1 MLRASWKS
9 LLARKLRLLM
19 SAFAIVLG
27 VAFVAGSLIFTD
39 TLGRA
44 FTNIMAG
51 SVGDVVV
58 RPTGSASDIS
68 DGNTI
73 SAKTLP
79 ASLVTDLAR
88 VDGAARADGNV
99 SGLGVFVI
107 DKSGKVIGA
116 QGAPGIAVNYGEA
129 PAGHGLDGL
138 LISQGR
144 APAKAGEITLDPQTA
159 EKSGYKVGDIVPL
172 VTSGAQPSIRATM
185 VGIVKFGGGGLAGA
199 SLTTFDTR
207 TAQQLFQG
215 GKDVY
220 SDIWVT
226 ASEGVSQA
234 ELRDRVVATLPAGVE
249 ALTGDKV
256 AADAATEINKALSFI
271 STFLLV
277 FAGVALVVGS
287 FLIINTFSILVAQR
301 SRELALFRALGA
313 SRRQVSRSVLF
324 EALVIGFIGSTV
336 GLALGFALAVG
347 IKALFASIG
356 LDLSGSP
363 LVFEPRTIVAAY
375 LVGML
380 VTAFAAYLPGRRA
393 SRIAPVEA
401 LRDDVAMPESSIHRR
416 TIIGTMMTVVG
427 SVAMGVGLFTDIPNA
442 IAYIGGGI
450 LLVVIGVSL
459 ASPVLGR
466 PVLALVGV
474 MYRRMFG
481 TVGRLAEQNATRNP
495 RRTAATASALM
506 IGLTLV
512 SMMAIFGASAKAS
525 VDKTISESFSADYV
539 VSNAVGVPFSPT
551 IADQVAKIPGV
562 DAVARF
568 RYAPA
573 KVDGETTQV
582 GGIEPVAFAKA
593 MDATMDSGR
602 IGDLSGQTL
611 LVERNRAE
619 DLGVKVGDSVKV
631 AIADTEVS
639 YPVVGIF
646 EGLPTIW
653 SEYLTSL
660 DAVSAAGLVP
670 ADNLA
675 YVVRSPGANA
685 ESVRAGIDSLIADL
699 PTITLKDQAEF
710 AAEQRA
716 PIDQMLMLI
725 YALLGLA
732 VVIAVLGIVNTL
744 ALSVIERTR
753 EVGLLR
759 AVGLSRR
766 QLRTMVRLESMV
778 ISLLGAVL
786 GVGLG
791 LVFGVALQRSQA
803 DSGIEVLSVPFSQL
817 LIFVVLAGLV
827 GVLAAVWPAR
837 RAARL
842 DVLRAITTE

>member
-27 VAFVAGSLIFTD
+27 VAFVAGSLVFTD

-58 RPTGSASDIS
+58 RPAGAASDG
-68 DGNTI
+68 DTL

-79 ASLVTDLAR
+79 ASLVGDLAK
-88 VDGAARADGNV
+88 VEGAARADGNV
-99 SGLGVFVI
+99 TSLGVFVI
-107 DKSGKVIGA
+107 DKQGKVIGA
-116 QGAPGIAVNYGEA
+116 QGAPGIAVNFTQA
-129 PAGHGLDGL
+129 PAGHSLDGL
-138 LISQGR
+138 SISAGR
-144 APAKAGEITLDPQTA
+144 APARAGEITLDPQTA
-159 EKSGYKVGDIVPL
+159 DRAGYKVGDVVPL
-172 VTSGAQPSIRATM
+172 VTSGAQPSIKATM

-215 GKDVY
+215 GKDVF
-220 SDIWVT
+220 SDVWVT
-226 ASEGVSQA
+226 AGDGVSQG
-234 ELRDRVVATLPAGVE
+234 ELRDRVKATLPAGVE
-249 ALTGDKV
+249 ALTGDTV
-256 AADAATEINKALSFI
+256 ADEAATEINQALSFI

-277 FAGVALVVGS
+277 FAGVSLVVGS
-287 FLIINTFSILVAQR
+287 FLIVNTFSILVAQR

-313 SRRQVSRSVLF
+313 TRRQVSRSVLF
-324 EALVIGFIGSTV
+324 EALVMGFVGSTV
-336 GLALGFALAVG
+336 GLGLGFALALG
-347 IKALFASIG
+347 IKALFATIG

-363 LVFEPRTIVAAY
+363 LVFEARTAVAAY
-375 LVGML
+375 LVGMV

-393 SRIAPVEA
+393 SRISPMEA
-401 LRDDVAMPESSIHRR
+401 MRDDVAMPESSIHRR
-416 TIIGTMMTVVG
+416 TVVG
-427 SVAMGVGLFTDIPNA
+427 TAMTALGAAAMGVGLFTDIANA

-450 LLVVIGVSL
+450 LFVVLGVAL
-459 ASPVLGR
+459 ASPLVGR
-466 PVLALVGV
+466 PVVALVGV
-474 MYRRMFG
+474 LYRRMFG
-481 TVGRLAEQNATRNP
+481 TVGHLAEQNATRNP

-512 SMMAIFGASAKAS
+512 SMMAVFGQSAKAS
-525 VDKTISESFSADYV
+525 VDKTIGNSISADYV

-551 IADQVAKIPGV
+551 IADQVAKVPGV
-562 DAVARF
+562 GAVARF
-568 RYAPA
+568 RYSQA
-573 KVDGETTQV
+573 KVGGETTQI
-582 GGIEPVAFAKA
+582 GGIEPAAFAEA
-593 MDATMDSGR
+593 MKVTMDSGK
-602 IGDLSGQTL
+602 IGDLTGQTL
-611 LVERNRAE
+611 LVERNRAR
-619 DLGVKVGDSVKV
+619 DNGLKVGDAVKMS
-631 AIADTEVS
+631 IAGAPAS
-639 YPVVGIF
+639 YRVVGIF
-646 EGLPTIW
+646 EGLPNIW

-675 YVVRSPGANA
+675 YVVRSPGADA
-685 ESVRAGIDSLIADL
+685 AAVRAGIDSVIADL
-699 PTITLKDQAEF
+699 PTITLKDQSEF

-716 PIDQMLMLI
+716 PIDQLLMLI

-732 VVIAVLGIVNTL
+732 VVIAVLGIINTL

-786 GVGLG
+786 GVVLG
-791 LVFGVALQRSQA
+791 LVFGIALQRSQA
-803 DSGIEVLSVPFSQL
+803 DSGIGVLSIPGGQL
-817 LIFVVLAGLV
+817 VVFVALAALV

-842 DVLRAITTE
+842 DVLRAITTD

>member
-27 VAFVAGSLIFTD
+27 VAFVAGSLVFTD
-39 TLGRA
+39 TLSRA
-44 FTNIMAG
+44 FSNIMAE

-58 RPTGSASDIS
+58 RPIGAGTDSS
-68 DGNTI
+68 TL

-79 ASLVTDLAR
+79 ASLATDLAKT
-88 VDGAARADGNV
+88 DGAARADGNV
-99 SGLGVFVI
+99 NSLGVFVI
-107 DKSGKVIGA
+107 DRLGKVIGG
-116 QGAPGIAVNYGEA
+116 QGAPGIATGYRSG
-129 PAGHGLDGL
+129 PAAHGRGGL
-138 LISQGR
+138 SISSGR

-159 EKSGYKVGDIVPL
+159 KKAGYKVGDIVPL
-172 VTSGAQPSIRATM
+172 VTSGSHPSLKATM
-185 VGIVKFGGGGLAGA
+185 VGVGSFAGGGMAGA
-199 SLTTFDTR
+199 TLTMFDMR

-220 SDIWVT
+220 SEIWVT
-226 ASEGVSQA
+226 AREGVSQA
-234 ELRDRVVATLPAGVE
+234 ELRDRVQSALPAGVE
-249 ALTGDKV
+249 ALTGDK
-256 AADAATEINKALSFI
+256 AADEAATEINKALSFI

-277 FAGVALVVGS
+277 FAGVSLVVGS

-324 EALVIGFIGSTV
+324 EALVMGFVGSTV
-336 GLALGFALAVG
+336 GLALGFALALG
-347 IKALFASIG
+347 IKALFALIG

-363 LVFEPRTIVAAY
+363 LIFTPQTAVVSY

-393 SRIAPVEA
+393 SRISPIEA
-401 LRDDVAMPESSIHRR
+401 LRDDVAMPESSIRRR
-416 TIIGTMMTVVG
+416 TLIGTAMIALG
-427 SVAMGVGLFTDIPNA
+427 AAAMGVGLFTEISNA
-442 IAYIGGGI
+442 VAYIGGGI
-450 LLVVIGVSL
+450 LLVVLGVAL
-459 ASPVLGR
+459 ASPVIGR
-466 PVLALVGV
+466 PVVALVGV
-474 MYRRMFG
+474 LYRRMFG
-481 TVGRLAEQNATRNP
+481 TVGRLAEQNAIRNP

-512 SMMAIFGASAKAS
+512 SMMAVFGQSAKAS
-525 VDKTISESFSADYV
+525 IDKTIGESFSADYV
-539 VSNAVGVPFSPT
+539 VSNAVGVPFSPV
-551 IADQVAKIPGV
+551 IADQVAKVPGV
-562 DAVARF
+562 GAVARF
-568 RYAPA
+568 RYVGA
-573 KVDGETTQV
+573 KVGGETTQV
-582 GGIEPVAFAKA
+582 GGIEPVPFAKA
-593 MDATMDSGR
+593 MKVRMDTGK
-602 IGDLSGQTL
+602 IADLTGQTL
-611 LVERNRAE
+611 LVESKQAKS
-619 DLGVKVGDSVKV
+619 LGVAVGDKV
-631 AIADTEVS
+631 TMSIAGKASS
-639 YPVVGIF
+639 YPVVGTF
-646 EGLPTIW
+646 EGLPGIF
-653 SEYLTSL
+653 SPYLTTL
-660 DAVSAAGLVP
+660 DAVSAAGVVP

-675 YVVRSPGANA
+675 YVVRSPGADA
-685 ESVRAGIDSLIADL
+685 ARVRAGINGVIADL
-699 PTITLKDQAEF
+699 PTITLKDQSEF

-716 PIDQMLMLI
+716 PIDQLLMLI

-803 DSGIEVLSVPFSQL
+803 DSGIEVLSVPFGQL
-817 LIFVVLAGLV
+817 LIFVVLAALV

-842 DVLRAITTE
+842 DVLRAITTD

>member
-9 LLARKLRLLM
+9 LLARKLRLMM

-58 RPTGSASDIS
+58 RPAGSASDVT
-68 DGNTI
+68 DGTTI

-79 ASLVTDLAR
+79 GSLVTDLAK

-99 SGLGVFVI
+99 NAIGVFVI

-138 LISQGR
+138 SISQGR

-159 EKSGYKVGDIVPL
+159 EKAGYKVGDIVPL
-172 VTSGAQPSIRATM
+172 VSSGAQPSIKATV

-207 TAQQLFQG
+207 TAQELFLG
-215 GKDVY
+215 GKDAY

-226 ASEGVSQA
+226 ARDGVSQA
-234 ELRDRVVATLPAGVE
+234 ELRDRVRATLPAGAE

-256 AADAATEINKALSFI
+256 ADDAATEINQALSFI
-271 STFLLV
+271 STFLLI

-313 SRRQVSRSVLF
+313 SRRQVTNSVLF
-324 EALVIGFIGSTV
+324 EALVVGFVGSTV
-336 GLALGFALAVG
+336 GLALGFVLAVG
-347 IKALFASIG
+347 IKALFATIG

-363 LVFEPRTIVAAY
+363 LVFEPRTLVAAY

-401 LRDDVAMPESSIHRR
+401 LRDDVAMPESSIRRR
-416 TIIGTMMTVVG
+416 TIIGTVTTVVG
-427 SVAMGVGLFTDIPNA
+427 AAALGVGLFTDVPNA

-450 LLVVIGVSL
+450 LLVVVGVSL

-466 PVLALVGV
+466 PVLAIVGV
-474 MYRRMFG
+474 AYRRMFG

-512 SMMAIFGASAKAS
+512 SMMAVFGASAKAS
-525 VDKTISESFSADYV
+525 IDETIGESFSADYV

-568 RYAPA
+568 RYTPA
-573 KVDGETTQV
+573 KVVGNTSQV

-593 MDATMDSGR
+593 MDLTMDSGK
-602 IGDLSGQTL
+602 IADLTGQTL
-611 LVERNRAE
+611 VVERNRAKA
-619 DLGVKVGDSVKV
+619 LGVKVGDSVKV
-631 AIADTEVS
+631 SIAGTEAS

-646 EGLPTIW
+646 EALPSIW

-660 DAVSAAGLVP
+660 DAISAAGLVP

-675 YVVRSPGANA
+675 YVVRSAGADA
-685 ESVRAGIDSLIADL
+685 ASVRAGIDSVIADL

-716 PIDQMLMLI
+716 PIDQMLLLI

-759 AVGLSRR
+759 AVGMSRR
-766 QLRTMVRLESMV
+766 QLRTMVRLESTV

-791 LVFGVALQRSQA
+791 LVFGVALQQSQA
-803 DSGIEVLSVPFSQL
+803 DAGIGLLSVPFAQL
-817 LIFVVLAGLV
+817 LIFVVLAALV

>member
-9 LLARKLRLLM
+9 LLARKLRLVM
-19 SAFAIVLG
+19 STFAIVLG
-27 VAFVAGSLIFTD
+27 VAFVAGSLVFTD

-58 RPTGSASDIS
+58 RPVGAVSSD
-68 DGNTI
+68 NTR
-73 SAKTLP
+73 SAKVLP
-79 ASLVTDLAR
+79 ADLVTDLAT
-88 VDGAARADGNV
+88 VEGAARVDGNV
-99 SGLGVFVI
+99 SSVGVFVI
-107 DKSGKVIGA
+107 GKDGKVIGA
-116 QGAPGIAVNYGEA
+116 TGAPGIAVNFSDA

-138 LISQGR
+138 SISEGR

-159 EKSGYKVGDIVPL
+159 EKAGYKVGDTVPL
-172 VTSGAQPSIRATM
+172 VTSGAQPYVKATL
-185 VGIVKFGGGGLAGA
+185 VGIGKFGGGSLAGA

-207 TAQQLFQG
+207 TAQQLFQS

-226 ASEGVSQA
+226 AGDGVSQA
-234 ELRDRVVATLPAGVE
+234 DLRDRVQAALPAGVE
-249 ALTGDKV
+249 AVTGDK
-256 AADAATEINKALSFI
+256 AAAEAATEINQALSFI

-277 FAGVALVVGS
+277 FAGVSLVVGS
-287 FLIINTFSILVAQR
+287 FLIVNTFSILVAQR

-324 EALVIGFIGSTV
+324 EALVMGFVGSTV
-336 GLALGFALAVG
+336 GLALGFALALA
-347 IKALFASIG
+347 IKALFAMIG

-363 LVFEPRTIVAAY
+363 LIFEPHTAVAAY

-393 SRIAPVEA
+393 SRISPVEA
-401 LRDDVAMPESSIHRR
+401 MRDDVAMPERSIRRR
-416 TIIGTMMTVVG
+416 TSVGTAMTALG
-427 SVAMGVGLFTDIPNA
+427 AAAMGVGLFTDISNA
-442 IAYIGGGI
+442 LAYIGAGI
-450 LLVVIGVSL
+450 LLVVLGVAL
-459 ASPVLGR
+459 ASPLLGR
-466 PVLALVGV
+466 PVVAFVGV
-474 MYRRMFG
+474 FYRRMFG
-481 TVGRLAEQNATRNP
+481 TVGRLAEQNAIRNP

-512 SMMAIFGASAKAS
+512 SMMAVFGQSAKAS
-525 VDKTISESFSADYV
+525 IDKTIGESISAHYV

-551 IADQVAKIPGV
+551 IADQVAQVPGV
-562 DAVARF
+562 GAVARF
-568 RYAPA
+568 RYTVA
-573 KVDGETTQV
+573 KVGGETTQV
-582 GGIEPVAFAKA
+582 GGIEPVAFADA
-593 MDATMDSGR
+593 MDVTMDSGKV
-602 IGDLSGQTL
+602 GDLAGQTL
-611 LVERNRAE
+611 LVERNQAK
-619 DLGVKVGDSVKV
+619 DSGLKVGDSVKMS
-631 AIADTEVS
+631 IAGTEAS
-639 YPVVGIF
+639 YRVVGIF
-646 EGLPTIW
+646 EALPNIW
-653 SEYLTSL
+653 SSYLTSL

-670 ADNLA
+670 ANNLA
-675 YVVRSPGANA
+675 YVVRSPGADA
-685 ESVRAGIDSLIADL
+685 ATVRAGIDSVIADL

-732 VVIAVLGIVNTL
+732 VVIAVLGIINTL

-803 DSGIEVLSVPFSQL
+803 DSGIEVLSVPGVQL
-817 LIFVVLAGLV
+817 VIFVAMAALI

-842 DVLRAITTE
+842 DVLRAITTD

>member
-44 FTNIMAG
+44 FTTIMAG

-58 RPTGSASDIS
+58 RPTGAVG
-68 DGNTI
+68 DGNTL
-73 SAKTLP
+73 STKTLP
-79 ASLVTDLAR
+79 ASLSAKLAT
-88 VDGAARADGNV
+88 VEGAARADGNV
-99 SGLGVFVI
+99 TALGVFVI
-107 DKSGKVIGA
+107 DKKGKVIGG
-116 QGAPGIAVNYGEA
+116 QGAPGIALNYQNA
-129 PAGHGLDGL
+129 PAGQGLDGL
-138 LISQGR
+138 SISSGR

-159 EKSGYKVGDIVPL
+159 ERAGYKVGDMVPL
-172 VTSGAQPSIRATM
+172 VTSGAQPSIKATM
-185 VGIVKFGGGGLAGA
+185 VGVGEFGGGAMAGA
-199 SLTTFDTR
+199 SLTLFDTN

-226 ASEGVSQA
+226 AVNGVSQA
-234 ELRDRVVATLPAGVE
+234 ELRDRIQATLPSGVE

-256 AADAATEINKALSFI
+256 ADESASEINEALSFI

-277 FAGVALVVGS
+277 FAGVSLVVGS

-324 EALVIGFIGSTV
+324 EALVMGFVGSTV
-336 GLALGFALAVG
+336 GLGLGFALALG
-347 IKALFASIG
+347 IRALFALIG

-363 LVFEPRTIVAAY
+363 LVFEPRTAVAAY

-393 SRIAPVEA
+393 SRISPIEA
-401 LRDDVAMPESSIHRR
+401 LRDDVAMPESSIRRR
-416 TIIGTMMTVVG
+416 TMVGAVMTASG
-427 SVAMGVGLFTDIPNA
+427 AVAMGVGLFTDVANA

-450 LLVVIGVSL
+450 LFVVLGVAL
-459 ASPVLGR
+459 ASPVIGR
-466 PVLALVGV
+466 PVVAFVG
-474 MYRRMFG
+474 MFYRRMFG
-481 TVGRLAEQNATRNP
+481 AVGLLAEQNAARNP

-512 SMMAIFGASAKAS
+512 SMMAVFGQSAKAS
-525 VDKTISESFSADYV
+525 IDKMIGESISADYV
-539 VSNAVGVPFSPT
+539 VSNAIGVPFSPT
-551 IADQVAKIPGV
+551 IADQVAKVPGV
-562 DAVARF
+562 ETVARF
-568 RYAPA
+568 RYTGA
-573 KVDGETTQV
+573 KVVGSSTQV
-582 GGIEPVAFAKA
+582 VAIEPVAFGKA
-593 MDATMDSGR
+593 VAVTMDRGK
-602 IGDLSGQTL
+602 IGDLVGQSV
-611 LVERNRAE
+611 LVERNRAK
-619 DLGVKVGDSVKV
+619 DLGLTVGDSLTMS
-631 AIADTEVS
+631 IAGKDAS
-639 YPVVGIF
+639 YRVVGIF
-646 EGLPTIW
+646 EGLPNIG

-660 DAVSAAGLVP
+660 DAVAAAGRAP
-670 ADNLA
+670 ADNYA
-675 YVVRSPGANA
+675 YVVRSPAA
-685 ESVRAGIDSLIADL
+685 DAASVRAGIDSVIADL
-699 PTITLKDQAEF
+699 PTITVKDQAEF
-710 AAEQRA
+710 AAEQRE
-716 PIDQMLMLI
+716 PIDEMLMLI

-732 VVIAVLGIVNTL
+732 VVIAVLGIINTL
-744 ALSVIERTR
+744 ALSVIERTC

-786 GVGLG
+786 GVALG
-791 LVFGVALQRSQA
+791 LVFGIALQRSQA
-803 DSGIEVLSVPFSQL
+803 DAGIDVLSIPGGQL
-817 LIFVVLAGLV
+817 VIFVALAGLV

-842 DVLRAITTE
+842 DVLRAVTTD

>member
-27 VAFVAGSLIFTD
+27 VAFVAGSLVFTD

-58 RPTGSASDIS
+58 RPVGAVS
-68 DGNTI
+68 GENTI

-79 ASLVTDLAR
+79 ASLVTDLAK

-99 SGLGVFVI
+99 TALGVFVI
-107 DKSGKVIGA
+107 DRAGKVVGA
-116 QGAPGIAVNYGEA
+116 QGAPGIAVNFSDA

-138 LISQGR
+138 SISSGR

-159 EKSGYKVGDIVPL
+159 AKAGYKVGDTVPL
-172 VTSGAQPSIRATM
+172 VTSGAQPSIKATM
-185 VGIVKFGGGGLAGA
+185 VGVGKFGGGGLAGA

-226 ASEGVSQA
+226 AGDGVSQE
-234 ELRDRVVATLPAGVE
+234 ELRDRIRTTLPAGVE

-256 AADAATEINKALSFI
+256 ADDGATEINQALSFI

-277 FAGVALVVGS
+277 FAGVSLVVGS
-287 FLIINTFSILVAQR
+287 FLIVNTFSILVAQR

-313 SRRQVSRSVLF
+313 SRRQVSRSVLL
-324 EALVIGFIGSTV
+324 EALAMGFVGSTV
-336 GLALGFALAVG
+336 GLALGFALALG
-347 IKALFASIG
+347 IKALFATLG

-363 LVFEPRTIVAAY
+363 LVFEPRTAVAAY
-375 LVGML
+375 LVGIL

-393 SRIAPVEA
+393 GRISPIEA
-401 LRDDVAMPESSIHRR
+401 MRDDVAMPERSIRRR
-416 TIIGTMMTVVG
+416 TIVGTAMAALG
-427 SVAMGVGLFTDIPNA
+427 AAAMGVGLFTEISNA

-450 LLVVIGVSL
+450 LFVVLGVAL
-459 ASPVLGR
+459 ASPVIGR
-466 PVLALVGV
+466 PVVAIVGV
-474 MYRRMFG
+474 FYRRMFG
-481 TVGRLAEQNATRNP
+481 SVGRLAEQNAQRNP

-512 SMMAIFGASAKAS
+512 SMMAVFGQSAKAS
-525 VDKTISESFSADYV
+525 IDKSIGESISADYV

-551 IADQVAKIPGV
+551 IADQVAQVPGV
-562 DAVARF
+562 GSVARF
-568 RYAPA
+568 RYTAA
-573 KVDGETTQV
+573 KVGGETTQV
-582 GGIEPVAFAKA
+582 GGIEPVAFADA
-593 MDATMDSGR
+593 MDVTMDSGKV
-602 IGDLSGQTL
+602 GDLAGQTL
-611 LVERNRAE
+611 LVERNQAK
-619 DLGVKVGDSVKV
+619 DSGLKVGDSVKMS
-631 AIADTEVS
+631 IAGTEAS
-639 YPVVGIF
+639 YRVVGIF
-646 EGLPTIW
+646 EALPNIW
-653 SEYLTSL
+653 SSYLTTL

-675 YVVRSPGANA
+675 YVVRSPGADA
-685 ESVRAGIDSLIADL
+685 AKVRAGIDSVIADL
-699 PTITLKDQAEF
+699 PTITLKDQSEF

-732 VVIAVLGIVNTL
+732 VVIAVLGIINTL

-778 ISLLGAVL
+778 ISVLGAVL

-791 LVFGVALQRSQA
+791 LVFGIALQRSQA
-803 DSGIEVLSVPFSQL
+803 ESGIEVLSVPGVQL
-817 LIFVVLAGLV
+817 LMFVAVAALI